1 MILFKSATELFGDRE
16 QRKNENL
23 LCAPSWSHEWCV
35 GFSNS
40 AESKR
45 RFMAEALL
53 FIRAL
58 SLYFI
63 KPISQCRRG
72 GRGIFANLT
81 FSLLAIWS
89 LGRSGVAPTC
99 TPKNTCIIVAFA
111 GKPPTSHVI
120 TPPKSFRYL
129 LISFQRLTPAVWT
142 SASRENPLIPTTS
155 NWPTLC
161 AQTDTLCVSDN
172 EIWIYC
178 T

>member
-1 MILFKSATELFGDRE
+1 MWIISFKSATELFGDRE

-35 GFSNS
+35 GFANG

-81 FSLLAIWS
+81 FSLLPIWS
-89 LGRSGVAPTC
+89 LGPSGVAPTC
-99 TPKNTCIIVAFA
+99 TPKNTCIIVAFTE
-111 GKPPTSHVI
+111 KPSTSHVI
-120 TPPKSFRYL
+120 TSPKSFRSL
-129 LISFQRLTPAVWT
+129 LISFRRLAPAMWPSLT
-142 SASRENPLIPTTS
+142 GGNPLILATS
-155 NWPTLC
+155 NRPMFHIRPDAFC
-161 AQTDTLCVSDN
+161 TDPV
-172 EIWIYC
+172 I
-178 T
+178 